1 MDARPNGFQR
11 LFEDRVETLKFS
23 MAAKPPA
30 PRFSTVLEH
39 GEQFQVPR
47 STAVLMRN
55 SKFHPGTSDARRSR
69 RRDLSLALQR
79 AVANIR
85 SESVS
90 RANFAVQRQMMC
102 AASAEHFKRHRSAE
116 TFGQI

>member
-23 MAAKPPA
+23 MAAKPPT

-55 SKFHPGTSDARRSR
+55 SKFHPGTSG
-69 RRDLSLALQR
+69 LL
-79 AVANIR
+79 I
-85 SESVS
+85 
-90 RANFAVQRQMMC
+90 
-102 AASAEHFKRHRSAE
+102 
-116 TFGQI
+116 